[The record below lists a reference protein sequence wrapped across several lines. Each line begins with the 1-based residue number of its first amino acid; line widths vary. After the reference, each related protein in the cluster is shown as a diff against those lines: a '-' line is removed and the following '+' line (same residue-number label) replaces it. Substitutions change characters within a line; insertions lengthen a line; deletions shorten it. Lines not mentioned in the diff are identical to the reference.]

1 MFIFLWYNIFRQKNL
16 DFIREEEILIEV
28 KHLTKKYGPNTAVDD
43 ISFTVESGRIY
54 GFLGPN
60 GAGKSTTMNI
70 ICGCLSATDGEVLVD
85 GVDIYDEPLAVRRK
99 IGYLPE
105 IPPLYP
111 DMTPREY
118 LRFIAR
124 AKKVDDVNADVDHVI
139 SLTSIDDVKD
149 RLIRNLSKGYKQ
161 RVGIAQAILG
171 DPEIIVLDEPTV
183 GLDPV
188 QIIEIRELIRELG
201 KDHTVILSSHILPE
215 IEAVCEYVIMIA
227 HGKIVASDTL
237 ENLNRS
243 LGDTEILT
251 VEGDG
256 SVEQMKAA
264 LDGVGGLKITGVPT
278 PIGAKLEIETPS
290 DRDIRRDVFK
300 AFADAGIA
308 LVRLESNSQTLE
320 NIFVRLANE
329 EHIAAGDAEA
339 NAAASDAPE
348 SGEAPLTDDSPY
360 YEPKPKK
367 KKASNE
373 NTEEYSTLFGG
384 DGQNGGEEE

>member
-1 MFIFLWYNIFRQKNL
+1 M
-16 DFIREEEILIEV
+16 IEV

-43 ISFTVESGRIY
+43 VSFTVENGRIY

-70 ICGCLSATDGEVLVD
+70 ICGCLAATDGEILVD
-85 GVDIYDEPLAVRRK
+85 GTDIYDEPLEVRKK

-124 AKKVDDVNADVDHVI
+124 AKKVGDVEGAIDRVV
-139 SLTSIDDVKD
+139 SLTSIKDVQN

-188 QIIEIRELIRELG
+188 QIIEIRELIRDLG

-215 IEAVCEYVIMIA
+215 ISAVCDYVIMIA

-251 VEGDG
+251 VEGDADEKRMIECL
-256 SVEQMKAA
+256 SHIEDVRISSE
-264 LDGVGGLKITGVPT
+264 PT
-278 PIGAKLEIETPS
+278 AIGAKLEIEVPS
-290 DRDIRRDVFK
+290 DRDIRREVFK

-320 NIFVRLANE
+320 NIFVRLVNE
-329 EHIAAGDAEA
+329 EHIAADAMTADFDAVDDPAEA
-339 NAAASDAPE
+339 QSDASD
-348 SGEAPLTDDSPY
+348 DDSPY

-367 KKASNE
+367 KKTPDE
-373 NTEEYSTLFGG
+373 NTGEYTTLFG
-384 DGQNGGEEE
+384 DAGQSGGKEDE